1 MKKYRLVILASLSLL
16 SYNAGLAQ
24 SAPINNTIKC
34 AFPVNTN
41 TTDSLEY
48 YFDFTSSQ
56 EGKMKIS
63 KFEKVLNQIWI
74 AGEAKWDQSTTA
86 YRIFIQPDDLI
97 SIDRQTG
104 QAIYSFGYNKTR
116 LVGSCEKVS
125 INVKF

>member
-1 MKKYRLVILASLSLL
+1 
-16 SYNAGLAQ
+16 
-24 SAPINNTIKC
+24 
-34 AFPVNTN
+34 
-41 TTDSLEY
+41 
-48 YFDFTSSQ
+48 
-56 EGKMKIS
+56 MKIS